1 MLPASPNLSNPGY
14 PERAPVSIAI
24 AFVARTGIVMGTD
37 SRVTATRREGKTRE
51 DAYPK
56 LVPFGEL
63 PVALSMVGAGFYG
76 GRDFRALV
84 AETHRAWCDAGREDL
99 SVEGIA
105 RIFASTAGEVARK
118 SRAKTGM
125 HVLVGGFSPRQV
137 FGELWEV
144 DLPAGTVTQR
154 ARPGAQ
160 TFVWRGQTDAVKTL
174 WWGFHTEAMTKAMR
188 DNEIE
193 DETIDA
199 VLKSAKKSA
208 AWGPERINWGM
219 PLSSAVDLVRFQ
231 LHVQIQYSRFMPG
244 RGSCGEPSQ
253 IVAIND
259 TGLKW
264 MDNPFAPFNSVGC

>member
-1 MLPASPNLSNPGY
+1 M
-14 PERAPVSIAI
+14 SIAI

-37 SRVTATRREGKTRE
+37 SRVTATRREGRTRE

-63 PVALSMVGAGFYG
+63 PIALTMVGAGFYG

-84 AETHRAWCDAGREDL
+84 AEAYRAWCDAGREDY
-99 SVEGIA
+99 SVEAIA
-105 RIFASTAGEVARK
+105 HIFAETAGEIARK
-118 SRAKTGM
+118 ARAKTGM
-125 HVLVGGFSPRQV
+125 QVLVGGFSQRQV

-144 DLPAGTVTQR
+144 VLPAGKVTQR

-174 WWGFHTEAMTKAMR
+174 WWGFHTEAMTAAMSEHGVAPATV
-188 DNEIE
+188 D
-193 DETIDA
+193 D
-199 VLKSAKKSA
+199 VLKSAKKAA

-244 RGSCGEPSQ
+244 RGSCGDPTQ

-264 MDNPFAPFNSVGC
+264 MDNPLPDFNSVGC